1 MLTLVIPIYNESLV
15 LETLFDRVRS
25 ASADWGMDFEVIM
38 VDDGSRDDSL
48 TIMADL
54 NRRDP
59 RFKGVSLSR
68 NFGHQVAVTAGLQ
81 HVNGRVVAIMDADLQ
96 DPPEI
101 LAKFLAKWREGFDVI
116 YAVRT
121 NRKEN
126 IFIRTA
132 FWGFYRIM
140 SWLSE
145 MQIPLDAGDFCVMD
159 RKVVDILNEMP
170 ERNRFV
176 RGLRAWAGFRQTG
189 LTYDRPERLAG
200 DVSFSLHHRIKFAF
214 DGIISFSYKPLRFF
228 GIFGLIVSVA
238 GFLGIALFVV
248 SKIFS
253 ISITPYT
260 YGQIPGFF
268 PIISAIVF
276 LGGIQLIGLGLFG
289 EYIGRIYDEVKKRP
303 QYIVGK
309 TIGLSEELS
318 ATLPT
323 PISER
328 NKID

>member
-1 MLTLVIPIYNESLV
+1 MLSLVIPIYNESLV
-15 LETLFDRVRS
+15 LETLFERVRS
-25 ASADWGMDFEVIM
+25 ASSDWGMDFEVIM

-48 TIMADL
+48 TIMAEL

-101 LAKFLAKWREGFDVI
+101 LAKFIDKWREGFDVI

-126 IFIRTA
+126 AFIKAA

-159 RKVVDILNEMP
+159 RKVVDILNDMP

-276 LGGIQLIGLGLFG
+276 LGGVQLIGLGLFG

-309 TIGLSEELS
+309 TIGIGEEHS
-318 ATLPT
+318 TTLPT

-328 NKID
+328 NKRD